1 MKPSDS
7 ALLAQLAEL
16 EPRST
21 LALASWFNTDSP
33 RRARILRVGASCC
46 VLVRSEF
53 MSWLGYPLLLD
64 QRDAPELAHRIDRS
78 PAIGLD
84 GHPDDVEPL
93 LAHMTRVGEVDR
105 FRRMVV
111 PAEECGWDASDPSTR
126 IATALDLDELD
137 LLFEDYE
144 VRFVNSAGARRH
156 RLSLAV
162 SRHAVVV
169 HDGPDGIDAAGLT
182 GGLTPGY
189 LVLDQLRVATHAR
202 GQGLS
207 WKVVAR
213 IVETAQAYGVGLLG
227 SIVHDN
233 PMTMPEDQGWMEQQL
248 SVNLRLNDRL
258 PGERRFRRE
267 ALRVRRSLPR
277 LGL

>member
-46 VLVRSEF
+46 ILVRSEF

-64 QRDAPELAHRIDRS
+64 QRDAPELARRIDRS

-111 PAEECGWDASDPSTR
+111 PAEQCGWDASDPSTR

-156 RLSLAV
+156 RLGLAV

-202 GQGLS
+202 GQGLRLEGRRPDS
-207 WKVVAR
+207 GDR
-213 IVETAQAYGVGLLG
+213 TAYGVGLLG

-267 ALRVRRSLPR
+267 ALRAALTPR